1 MKVKKI
7 SLSIL
12 LFCLTICIATCL
24 SGCYTLPE
32 YSDVYMTTGT
42 MSKLLARQTSLKFE
56 NMSYD
61 NFYGVTI
68 DVDPSEKGQEFYG
81 YGASL
86 THSSAYLLVNEGSEE
101 VVDEMISELYGENG
115 ARLNLVRIPIGSS
128 DYIEGENF
136 FSCCDLD
143 DNYDEDL
150 TLSHF
155 SIEKDANIITVL
167 KKILKVNP
175 NIKVFAAPW
184 SAPAWMK
191 DSKSLTMNGTLESKY
206 YEVYADYLVKF
217 IEAYRAEGINIDYL
231 SLVNEPLIT
240 NIAYPHM
247 SINELQAIEIGKY
260 LKSKFKE
267 KSLSTS
273 LLAWEHNADE
283 MAYDYMD
290 TVFDKDVDSN
300 LFKGVALHGYADVN
314 LITISEATDYIKT
327 EYGKEIF
334 MTEITE
340 HSGSNDFASNLSYA
354 GRYVTIDP
362 INYGLNGA
370 MFWNLVL
377 RPDGSPTPVKHNT
390 ECYGLMDIDNSSG
403 ETTYYKRSAYYATA
417 HVSQFAYA
425 VNGKYPVAVKAES
438 SNDSQIMACALYR
451 ADGAVIVS
459 AVNISDTLSETVR
472 VRIDGKSIEVELLP
486 QSVVTFVC

>member
-1 MKVKKI
+1 MKLKKI
-7 SLSIL
+7 SLTIL
-12 LFCLTICIATCL
+12 LICLAICTVTCF

-56 NMSYD
+56 KMSYD
-61 NFYGVTI
+61 DFYGVTI
-68 DVDPSEKGQEFYG
+68 DVDPGDKGQEFYG

-86 THSSAYLLVNEGSEE
+86 THSAAYLLLNEGSED
-101 VVDEMISELYGENG
+101 VVDEMISELYGADG
-115 ARLNLVRIPIGSS
+115 ARLNLVRIPIGAS
-128 DYIEGENF
+128 DYVEGDGF
-136 FSCCDLD
+136 FTCCDLE
-143 DNYDEDL
+143 DNNDEDL

-155 SIEKDANIITVL
+155 SIEKDANIIAVL
-167 KKILKVNP
+167 KKILAVNP
-175 NIKVFAAPW
+175 DIKIFAAPW

-191 DSKSLTMNGTLESKY
+191 DSKSLTMDGTLESKY
-206 YEVYADYLVKF
+206 YEVYADYIVKF
-217 IEAYRAEGINIDYL
+217 IEAYREEGIDVDYL

-247 SINELQAIEIGKY
+247 SINELQAIEIGGY
-260 LKSKFKE
+260 LKTKFKE
-267 KSLSTS
+267 KGLSTS

-290 TVFDKDVDSN
+290 TVFDKEVDSD

-327 EYGKEIF
+327 QYDKDVF

-354 GRYVTIDP
+354 ARYVTIDP

-403 ETTYYKRSAYYATA
+403 ETTYYKRSAYYAAA

-425 VNGKYPVAVKAES
+425 VDGKYPVAVKAES

-451 ADGAVIVS
+451 ADGVVVVS
-459 AVNISDTLSETVR
+459 AVNVSDALSETVR